1 MTKKDTHTIDA
12 KGKRFG
18 RVASEA
24 AKVLMGKTT
33 PHYEPHTF
41 TGMQVKITN
50 AGSLDI
56 SERKLADIEYKR
68 YSGHPGGQRV
78 ETLRDLKNRRGIE
91 TALRKTIERML
102 PRNTLRKKRLK
113 HLTITQ

>member
-1 MTKKDTHTIDA
+1 MKDIHTIDA
-12 KGKRFG
+12 KGKRLG

-33 PHYEPHTF
+33 PQYEPHTF
-41 TGMQVKITN
+41 TGMHVKITN

-68 YSGHPGGQRV
+68 YSGYPGGQRM
-78 ETLRDLKNRRGIE
+78 ETLGALKKRRGIE

-102 PRNTLRKKRLK
+102 PRNTLRKTRMK
-113 HLTITQ
+113 HLAITA